1 MAVLP
6 IRHVAGSNPPRFQLQ
21 RPDGRTLPEVELP
34 SPVGFPVEGR
44 PTSGLVRELAWYL
57 ESFLDYP
64 FSPETEHAER
74 VQAALAAWGTQA
86 FEALFDSRDGG
97 ALFANA
103 TAGGY
108 EDLLLQVWSDD
119 ARILAWP
126 WEALR
131 DPRIGV
137 LAHLCQIERRLN
149 EVPGLAPVPAGLP
162 SDRVNILLVIAR
174 PLDGD
179 VKYHSIARPLVEL
192 IETAALPA
200 YVHVLRPPTFDQL
213 REHLRKRPGYYH
225 LVHFD
230 GHGNYGKKAV
240 ATSEHTYGAA
250 EGELIFEDVNGKAAP
265 ITAEKLSALL
275 REHRVPGVVLNA
287 CRSAMLDDGAEDPF
301 ASVAAALLRAGTR
314 SVVAMS
320 YSLYVSGAQQF
331 LPAFYKRLFERGSF
345 AEAARAGRQQM
356 FQERGRVCA
365 RGRYELGDWLVP
377 VVYQQ
382 EAEKLSFK
390 AVGTVQGG
398 KRALPKEAVD
408 GENPYGF
415 IGRDGAILEIER
427 ALRRPV
433 PAILIHGL
441 GGVGKTTLARGLV
454 EWLAATEGLGEG
466 CFWLSFQEIRSAEY
480 VLNHIGE
487 QLFGGAFGVGTIEEK
502 IERLAAE
509 LKKRRHILIW
519 DNFEV
524 VAGIAEFAA
533 TLSDADRGHLRTFLQ
548 RLRGG
553 ATKVI
558 ITSRSEEEWLGTE
571 QRRKV
576 ELGGLDSEEQWA
588 YANAILGDLGVTID
602 REDKDLVEL
611 MKLLDGHP
619 LAMRVVLPRLEKQR
633 AAELCAA
640 LRSNLDALGEGGD
653 EAQRKLYATLKLAED
668 VLPEDLK
675 PLLLPLGMHER
686 FVDGDYLEGMAKQVN
701 EAWTRER
708 TDRFLRVLASAGL
721 LRDRG
726 QAIHE
731 MHPALTG
738 FLRAS
743 AELHASKE
751 DRDRWSVSFVHFMGN
766 IAGELAPSEPN
777 EHCST
782 FRLHSASFYHALSQ
796 AKRLKMSF
804 AQATLT
810 HGLAAHA
817 LSTRRFSEAKGLYEQ
832 LADSRRDAGDLGG
845 EAAAYHR
852 LGIIAQEQRN
862 FAAAEAWYHKSLAL
876 KEKQGNELGAAS
888 TYHQLGMIAQEH
900 RSYATAEA
908 WYRKS
913 LALKEKLG
921 SESGAASTYHQLG
934 IVAQQQHDLVAA
946 EACYRKALALD
957 EKQGNEQGTAGAYHQ
972 LGTIAE
978 EQHSYAAAETWYRKS
993 LAITEKHGNE
1003 QKAAITYHQLGVIA
1017 QEQRDFGAAEAWY
1030 RKSLAIKE
1038 KQSDEHGAA
1047 GTYGQLG
1054 ILAYLQ
1060 GYIDESGRWLIKAI
1074 RAFKSCNNPE
1084 GARQTASIFLI
1095 LQKMASPPDRA
1106 KLEALWK
1113 AADLGTFQGELG
1125 QREAVLSS
1133 ALEDVERYRDQAA
1146 EQPDAF
1152 LPGLAKHLEDLGAMQ
1167 SVLGQAEAA
1176 LASTLEA
1183 MEIRRKLAAERPD
1196 AFLPDLATSLNNL
1209 GMRQS
1214 ELGQREAALSSTH
1227 EAVEV
1232 QHKLAAERP
1241 GAFLP
1246 DLAASL
1252 NGLSIL
1258 QSALDQREAALAST
1272 QEEVDIRRKLSAERP
1287 DAFSPNL
1294 AMSLNNLALGL
1305 HKLGRFNDALPFAEE
1320 ALDLLW
1326 PFYEASPEVY
1336 GTVAGAI
1343 LRTMAGLMKA
1353 LAQVPDKR
1361 WNQRMTRYLAISGS

>member
-34 SPVGFPVEGR
+34 SPVSFPVEGR

-97 ALFANA
+97 ALFATA
-103 TAGGY
+103 TVGGY

-131 DPRIGV
+131 DPKIGV
-137 LAHLCQIERRLN
+137 LAHLCPIERRLN
-149 EVPGLAPVPAGLP
+149 EVPDLAPVPAGLP

-250 EGELIFEDVNGKAAP
+250 EGELVFEDVNGKAAP

-275 REHRVPGVVLNA
+275 REHKVPGVVLNA

-356 FQERGRVCA
+356 FQERGRVCV
-365 RGRYELGDWLVP
+365 RGRYDLGDWLVP

-390 AVGTVQGG
+390 AVGTAQGG

-466 CFWLSFQEIRSAEY
+466 CLWLSFQEIRSAEY

-487 QLFGGAFGVGTIEEK
+487 QLFGGAFGAGTIEEK

-533 TLSDADRGHLRTFLQ
+533 TLSDADRSHLRTFLQ

-571 QRRKV
+571 QRRRV
-576 ELGGLDSEEQWA
+576 ELDGLDSEEQWT
-588 YANAILGDLGVTID
+588 YADAILGDLGVMID
-602 REDKDLVEL
+602 RGDKNLIEL
-611 MKLLDGHP
+611 MKLLNGHP

-633 AAELCAA
+633 AGELCAA

-675 PLLLPLGMHER
+675 PLLVPLGMHER
-686 FVDGDYLEGMAKQVN
+686 FVNGDDLEVMAKQVN

-708 TDRFLRVLASAGL
+708 IDRFLEALANAGL

-726 QAIHE
+726 KSVYEIH
-731 MHPALTG
+731 PILTG
-738 FLRAS
+738 FLRAT
-743 AELHASKE
+743 AGHLASEE
-751 DRDRWSVSFVHFMGN
+751 DRDRWSRSFVDFMGHL
-766 IAGELAPSEPN
+766 ADELAPREIH
-777 EHCST
+777 EQRVA
-782 FRLHSASFYHALSQ
+782 FYLHSANFYHALSEARSLDMGLHQ
-796 AKRLKMSF
+796 A
-804 AQATLT
+804 ALT
-810 HGLAAHA
+810 QGLAAYA
-817 LSTRRFSEAKGLYEQ
+817 QNTRNFSEAKDLFVRFAEARKE
-832 LADSRRDAGDLGG
+832 ADDPKN
-845 EAAAYHR
+845 EAAAYHQ
-852 LGIIAQEQRN
+852 LGRIAEEQRD
-862 FAAAEAWYHKSLAL
+862 FTAADSWYRKSLAIT
-876 KEKQGNELGAAS
+876 EKQRNEHAAAS
-888 TYHQLGMIAQEH
+888 TYHQLGSIAVQ
-900 RSYATAEA
+900 RRDFAVAEA
-908 WYRKS
+908 WYRKA
-913 LALKEKLG
+913 LAIKEKQG
-921 SESGAASTYHQLG
+921 NEHDAASTYHQLG
-934 IVAQQQHDLVAA
+934 NIAEQRRDFAA
-946 EACYRKALALD
+946 ADAWHRKALAIR
-957 EKQGNEQGTAGAYHQ
+957 EKHGNEHGAAITYHQ
-972 LGTIAE
+972 LGNIAE
-978 EQHSYAAAETWYRKS
+978 QQLDFAAAEKWYRKS

-1003 QKAAITYHQLGVIA
+1003 HVASSTYHQLGIIA
-1017 QEQRDFGAAEAWY
+1017 EEQRDFTAAEAWY

-1038 KQSDEHGAA
+1038 KQGNEHGAA
-1047 GTYGQLG
+1047 STYGQLG
-1054 ILAYLQ
+1054 ILAGLQ
-1060 GYIDESGRWLIKAI
+1060 GHVDESGRWLIKGI
-1074 RAFKSCNNPE
+1074 LAFMRCNDPE
-1084 GARQTASIFLI
+1084 GVRRSESTFLV
-1095 LQKMASPPDRA
+1095 LHGVASPSDRA

-1113 AADLGTFQGELG
+1113 AAGLGAFQSELG

-1133 ALEDVERYRDQAA
+1133 TLEEVERYRDQAA
-1146 EQPDAF
+1146 ERPEAF
-1152 LPGLAKHLEDLGAMQ
+1152 LPDLASRLNDLGTMQ
-1167 SVLGQAEAA
+1167 SALGQQEAA
-1176 LASTLEA
+1176 LSSTLEA
-1183 MEIRRKLAAERPD
+1183 VEHYRMLAAARPD
-1196 AFLPDLATSLNNL
+1196 AFLPNLAMSLNNL
-1209 GMRQS
+1209 GLRQS
-1214 ELGQREAALSSTH
+1214 ELGQREAALSSAQ
-1227 EAVEV
+1227 EAVELV
-1232 QHKLAAERP
+1232 RKLTAVRP
-1241 GAFLP
+1241 DAFLVT
-1246 DLAASL
+1246 LAASL
-1252 NGLSIL
+1252 NNLGIL
-1258 QSALDQREAALAST
+1258 QSALGQQEAALAST
-1272 QEEVDIRRKLSAERP
+1272 QEEVEIRRNLAAERP
-1287 DAFSPNL
+1287 DATTPNL

-1305 HKLGRFNDALPFAEE
+1305 HKLGRVSDALPFAEE

-1336 GTVAGAI
+1336 ATVAGAI